1 MTNKQI
7 TDLVILNQI
16 MKEKNESRRNH
27 QLNVFLYN
35 KSVEKEKKPLHFI

>member
-1 MTNKQI
+1 MTCKQI

-16 MKEKNESRRNH
+16 MKEKNERRRNH

-35 KSVEKEKKPLHFI
+35 KSVDAKRKKN